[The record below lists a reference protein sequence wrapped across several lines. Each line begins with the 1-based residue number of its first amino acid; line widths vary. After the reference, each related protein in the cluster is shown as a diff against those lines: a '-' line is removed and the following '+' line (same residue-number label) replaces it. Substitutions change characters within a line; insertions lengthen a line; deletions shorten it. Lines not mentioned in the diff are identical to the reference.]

1 MINDSTIYYDYLSC
15 LFQQLNG
22 IEYLVVLQN
31 DQSDDTVLKQL
42 TIKIQCE
49 TFNYNFSE
57 NQESVN

>member
-1 MINDSTIYYDYLSC
+1 MISDLTIYYDYLSC

-22 IEYLVVLQN
+22 IEYLVVLQ
-31 DQSDDTVLKQL
+31 SDDTVLKQL

-49 TFNYNFSE
+49 TFNCNFSE